1 MKERKE
7 LGPLRRKNEG
17 NGLKGGRHFGGFFPF
32 AFGLSARTDYLG
44 GAVRANHGASIGH
57 GKTTVY
63 ETV

>member
-44 GAVRANHGASIGH
+44 GR
-57 GKTTVY
+57 
-63 ETV
+63 